1 MKRFVEDVLLQFLN
15 NLKHIYL
22 YINNHMA
29 TKTEKIA
36 EDIIDNIKNIQ
47 SDVNGY
53 IFDLGQL
60 SVRSRELE
68 LESKRILEI
77 KKQIEDKLDNQS
89 LQLENVL
96 SDLQRKYKNA
106 EIDLNDG
113 TVTFEVSE

>member
-1 MKRFVEDVLLQFLN
+1 VHPQCLN
-15 NLKHIYL
+15 NLKDIYL